1 MRILLIQETNWIER
15 NVIHQHHLAE
25 RLARR
30 GHEVRV
36 VDYDILWPQK
46 DLRRRWQPRQFW
58 PDVNRAIA
66 GVSLPVTRPAT
77 LRFPL
82 LCHLSWTASS
92 LLELRR
98 LLADYRPDVVV
109 GLTLTN
115 STLMA
120 HMLARAGVAYVSM
133 VLEPYHTMMA
143 ERWAR
148 PLARAIEKR
157 SLRAA
162 DHVVVFT
169 PQMQRYVSEMGA
181 RPERVTL
188 LKTGVSLDLFHPD
201 VDGAGRRAELG
212 LAPEQWVLLF
222 MGWLYDFSGLLQI
235 VQALAADPGL
245 LDGAR
250 LLIVGDGD
258 LYHELRGLVDGKE
271 LRDHVIMT
279 GLRPYSD
286 IPTLLAAADVCL
298 LPSLENTTTR
308 EIVPMK
314 VYEYLAAGKPLVASR
329 LPGLVAEF
337 GDRSGIVYAD
347 HPVDALHKAVALTG
361 HPEQVRQLAAEGRRT
376 AERNADWE
384 KTTDRF
390 EQLLASTGRD
400 KQDTGTDDHE

>member
-1 MRILLIQETNWIER
+1 MRLLIVQETNWIER
-15 NVIHQHHLAE
+15 NVIHQHHLGE

-46 DLRRRWQPRQFW
+46 DLKRRWQPRQTW
-58 PDVNRAIA
+58 PGVNRAIA
-66 GVSLPVTRPAT
+66 GVSIPVTRPAT

-82 LCHLSWTASS
+82 LCHLTWTASS

-98 LLADYRPDVVV
+98 LLANYGPDVVV

-120 HMLARAGVAYVSM
+120 RMLGRAGVPYVSM

-143 ERWAR
+143 ERWVR
-148 PLARAIEKR
+148 PLARAVERR

-162 DHVVVFT
+162 DQVVVFT
-169 PQMQRYVSEMGA
+169 PQMRQYVREMGA
-181 RPERVTL
+181 VPERVTL

-201 VDGAGRRAELG
+201 VDGSGRRAELG
-212 LAPEQWVLLF
+212 IAPEDWILLF

-245 LDGAR
+245 LGGAR

-258 LYHELRGLVDGKE
+258 LYHELRSLVDGNE
-271 LRDHVIMT
+271 LGEQVIMT
-279 GLRPYSD
+279 GLRPYGD
-286 IPTLLAAADVCL
+286 IPTLLASADVCL

-337 GDRSGIVYAD
+337 GDGSGSVYAD
-347 HPVDALHKAVALTG
+347 DPVDALRKAVGLAG
-361 HPEQVRQLAAEGRRT
+361 QRARIRQLAAEGRRT
-376 AERNADWE
+376 AEQNADWDR
-384 KTTDRF
+384 TTDRF
-390 EQLLASTGRD
+390 EQVLNAARSNR
-400 KQDTGTDDHE
+400 QDSRTDHDE